1 MEVIEA
7 LRRRHMC
14 RHFDPR
20 PIERVKL
27 QKLVYAATRGPS
39 GGNMLVREVIV
50 VDNPQ
55 YVRTLRSVVPS
66 FLANPPA
73 ALVICTDM
81 VRALEVMGTQGRD
94 ILSLLDSG
102 AAAEN
107 VALEAV
113 ELGLGVSFVRS
124 STESA
129 VRSVLGIPPQFRVDV
144 IVGIGYMAKTRPR
157 PLKGQ
162 KPIIHHN
169 AYGETWD
176 V

>member
-1 MEVIEA
+1 MEA
-7 LRRRHMC
+7 LRKRHMC

-20 PIERVKL
+20 PIERAKMER
-27 QKLVYAATRGPS
+27 LVYAATRGPS
-39 GGNMLVREVIV
+39 GGNMLVREVVV
-50 VDNPQ
+50 VDDPH

-66 FLANPPA
+66 FLANSPA

-81 VRALEVMGTQGRD
+81 DRALEVMGTQGRE

-129 VRSVLGIPPQFRVDV
+129 VKSVLGIPPRFRVDV
-144 IVGIGYMAKTRPR
+144 IVGIGYMSKTRPP

-162 KPIIHHN
+162 KPIVHHN
-169 AYGETWD
+169 RYGETWD
-176 V
+176 A